1 MREEQEAAPGTD
13 ALKPRM
19 KDVLAELERESFK
32 NTVLQELR
40 EASKRKSLFQHP
52 AFLLFFGFMLTGGLG
67 TWLTSYWQGK
77 AKQNEQARLAHERA
91 IQQKYEVADQ
101 INKAVAESYAGEQ
114 VMIGT
119 LSSDQVLKNS
129 KEAAEREGYWKQAA
143 RTWVINSLVLR
154 QKLVVNFK
162 DEDAGKLYVDIVDKV
177 EELHIHVREGL
188 DKTRV
193 NKKNRALSNEHI
205 QPLLDEADDIREKT
219 QRLLIIMV
227 KEIHEDEGLET
238 DDAAHPNSPTP
249 PGSPVAA
256 PTSK

>member
-1 MREEQEAAPGTD
+1 MSEQQEEEAGAD

-19 KDVLAELERESFK
+19 KEVLAELERESFK

-77 AKQNEQARLAHERA
+77 SKQNEQAQLAHERS
-91 IQQKYEVADQ
+91 IEQKYEVADQ

-114 VMIGT
+114 VMIGA
-119 LSSDQVLKNS
+119 LSSDQVMKNS

-162 DEDAGKLYVDIVDKV
+162 DEGAAKLYVEIVDKV

-188 DKTRV
+188 DKAKGSKDRS
-193 NKKNRALSNEHI
+193 LPDEDI

-219 QRLLIIMV
+219 QQLLLIMV
-227 KEIHEDEGLET
+227 KEIHKDEGLET

-249 PGSPVAA
+249 LGSPVAA

>member
-1 MREEQEAAPGTD
+1 MSEQQEEAPHTD

-19 KDVLAELERESFK
+19 KEVLAELERESFK

-67 TWLTSYWQGK
+67 TWLTSYWQSK
-77 AKQNEQARLAHERA
+77 AKQNEQAQLAHERA

-143 RTWVINSLVLR
+143 RTWVINSLILR
-154 QKLVVNFK
+154 QKLAVNFK
-162 DEDAGKLYVDIVDKV
+162 DEGAGKLYVDIVDMV

-188 DKTRV
+188 DKTRE
-193 NKKNRALSNEHI
+193 NKNRALSNESV

-219 QRLLIIMV
+219 QQLLLIMV
-227 KEIHEDEGLET
+227 EEIHKDEGLET
-238 DDAAHPNSPTP
+238 DDAAHPNSPMP
-249 PGSPVAA
+249 LGSPVAA